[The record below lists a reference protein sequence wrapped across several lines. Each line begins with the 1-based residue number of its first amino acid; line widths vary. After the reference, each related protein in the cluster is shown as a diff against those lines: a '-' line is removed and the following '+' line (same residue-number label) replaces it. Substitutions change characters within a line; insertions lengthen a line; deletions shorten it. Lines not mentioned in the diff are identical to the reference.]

1 MSGFSK
7 DFIHYSL
14 ANFVSLL
21 LGVVLLAGLSSQ
33 LEPEV
38 YGQYGFYMSIFSI
51 ILVFVNWG
59 RKEKVYK
66 LAITHAWNPRR
77 YEKKQVAFFN
87 LIVVFTLPLLLINQ
101 TLFLVVVFALL
112 FSLFQSKCFYQRGI
126 NNYLVDG
133 WSMPLYRLN
142 LVVIVFALFFLFS
155 SSEVSVDYLILA
167 SCISIFV
174 INVFFLKIPILQL
187 PVNKIRVT
195 FPKWNFFIAIE
206 LISIAYLKVD
216 VIIGS
221 FLLGFEQIASYFFSI
236 QVFEAVLVLLLP
248 ICHIFIGKVKGNS
261 SPHYELK
268 YALMVVAITL
278 FGLSVFL
285 LIGDYF
291 INAWL
296 PHYQNAFYFIAALI
310 VVAGIATLNSF
321 YSMLLILKNKER
333 LYFKI
338 VLYCFVGYI
347 VITPPLALFYSV
359 KGLVIGKLLIETLI
373 FVGMFI
379 CYRRLNN
386 ENCL

>member
-1 MSGFSK
+1 MKEFSK
-7 DFIHYSL
+7 SFFNYSFANVLSLVLGLFLLFI
-14 ANFVSLL
+14 
-21 LGVVLLAGLSSQ
+21 LSTK
-33 LEPEV
+33 LEPQI
-38 YGQYGFYMSIFSI
+38 YGEYGFYISIFSI
-51 ILVFVNWG
+51 LLVLINWGSKERIYRFALKYKATPKEFMKKQVSICNFILIIFLPLVFVNVALYAVILFSALFSIFQCNCFLERG
-59 RKEKVYK
+59 RS
-66 LAITHAWNPRR
+66 H
-77 YEKKQVAFFN
+77 FFKDAMATP
-87 LIVVFTLPLLLINQ
+87 IYRLLIS
-101 TLFLVVVFALL
+101 FIIVGLL
-112 FSLFQSKCFYQRGI
+112 FCMG
-126 NNYLVDG
+126 
-133 WSMPLYRLN
+133 
-142 LVVIVFALFFLFS
+142 
-155 SSEVSVDYLILA
+155 SENIKVSHLIFA
-167 SCISIFV
+167 SCFCIFIV
-174 INVFFLKIPILQL
+174 NVFFLKVPTSFFLKPI
-187 PVNKIRVT
+187 KI
-195 FPKWNFFIAIE
+195 PKWNFFIAIE

-248 ICHIFIGKVKGNS
+248 ICHIFIGKVKRNS

-333 LYFKI
+333 VYFKI
-338 VLYCFVGYI
+338 VLYCFTGYI

-373 FVGMFI
+373 FVGTFI
-379 CYRRLNN
+379 CYRQLNN